1 MTGQAF
7 DPGEPVSY
15 GAAGD
20 WLDAFVRARLADD
33 GDGLLALFAP
43 DAEVQPDP
51 FDAPLVGENAIRAY
65 FGGLSEQQTQLDLT
79 IERHWASGSTIL
91 AAWHASYVRRSDRA
105 HIRQAGVLTAELR
118 AGRCSRLRLWTLSR
132 GPST

>member
-1 MTGQAF
+1 MAAVF

-15 GAAGD
+15 AAAGE
-20 WLDAFVRARLADD
+20 WLEAFAQARRDDD
-33 GDGLLALFAP
+33 GDRLMALLGA

-51 FDAPLVGENAIRAY
+51 FEAPLVGQNAIRAY

-91 AAWHASYVRRSDRA
+91 ATWHASYVRRPDRA

-118 AGRCSRLRLWTLSR
+118 AGRCIRLRLWALSR
-132 GPST
+132 GPSE